1 MKTSHN
7 RSESVYNN
15 HQKFGYDGKNIEAEY
30 VNTAV
35 FCVSKAFAQYKNEYR
50 GGQPAKQIKQSR
62 NGENPP

>member
-1 MKTSHN
+1 MKTPHN

-35 FCVSKAFAQYKNEYR
+35 FLCV
-50 GGQPAKQIKQSR
+50 
-62 NGENPP
+62 